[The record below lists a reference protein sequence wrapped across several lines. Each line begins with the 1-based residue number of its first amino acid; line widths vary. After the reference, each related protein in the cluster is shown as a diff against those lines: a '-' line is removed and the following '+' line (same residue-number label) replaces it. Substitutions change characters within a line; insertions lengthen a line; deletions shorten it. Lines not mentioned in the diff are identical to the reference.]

1 LRGNDPASSPV
12 GRIGAALDQSRGFQV
27 IEKVGHDR
35 SVNPKVLGQGK
46 LATDSALSGGGKDLV
61 PPRAA
66 REVGHRG
73 ERGLGV
79 RPQDHAQAPTEVAC
93 QGADAAGCVAKIV
106 AKGRALIHGLIIAMK
121 ALFGRPSF
129 VTMICFTYNCPMNRH
144 EDTNGRGEVTESSHP
159 GKPTVVVVGGGYGGY
174 AVARALDATSN
185 VVLVEPK
192 DAFMHNIAAL
202 RALVDPSWL
211 PRIFLPY
218 GGLLSNGRVV
228 RDRAVVVDPHR
239 VVTASGEE
247 ISADYVVLATGSR
260 YPFPAKTDL
269 VDTHHAQ
276 EQVRQAHQA
285 LAQADRVLLVGAGPV
300 GIELA
305 GEIRHVWPEKSIVL
319 LDVADEILGGPY
331 KPELKAE
338 LRRQLIDAGVELIL
352 GSPLRQ
358 GPPTEPGELGT
369 FTVTTEAGTDVVAD
383 IWFRCYGVVPNS
395 DYLGDALL
403 PARRADGFIEVGPTL
418 QVAGQTSVFAIG
430 DISTADSKMAAFA
443 GSQAALA
450 AENINALAQGRSDLA
465 QYKSWG
471 VGIAVP
477 FGPNGGSGQFPGEE
491 GIASSEII
499 AERKGREMGVDTLRG
514 RFGLEVPAAP

>member
-1 LRGNDPASSPV
+1 MTG
-12 GRIGAALDQSRGFQV
+12 
-27 IEKVGHDR
+27 
-35 SVNPKVLGQGK
+35 
-46 LATDSALSGGGKDLV
+46 
-61 PPRAA
+61 
-66 REVGHRG
+66 
-73 ERGLGV
+73 
-79 RPQDHAQAPTEVAC
+79 
-93 QGADAAGCVAKIV
+93 
-106 AKGRALIHGLIIAMK
+106 
-121 ALFGRPSF
+121 
-129 VTMICFTYNCPMNRH
+129 
-144 EDTNGRGEVTESSHP
+144 SSHA
-159 GKPTVVVVGGGYGGY
+159 GKPTVVVVGGGYGGV
-174 AVARALDATSN
+174 AVAKALDETSD

-218 GGLLSNGRVV
+218 GRLLTNGRVV

-269 VDTHHAQ
+269 VDAHHAQ
-276 EQVRQAHQA
+276 EQVRQAHRA
-285 LAQADRVLLVGAGPV
+285 LGQADRVMLVGAGPV

-338 LRRQLIDAGVELIL
+338 LRRQLIQARVELIL

-358 GPPTEPGELGT
+358 APPTQPGELGT
-369 FTVTTEAGTDVVAD
+369 FTVTTEAGTEVIAD

-395 DYLGDALL
+395 DYLGEALL

-418 QVAGQTSVFAIG
+418 QVAGQTTVFAIG
-430 DISTADSKMAAFA
+430 DISTADSKMAGYARH
-443 GSQAALA
+443 QAIIA
-450 AENINALAQGRSDLA
+450 ADNINALAQGRSDLA
-465 QYKSWG
+465 HYKSWG
-471 VGIAVP
+471 VAIAVP
-477 FGPNGGSGQFPGEE
+477 IGPNGGAGQFPGED
-491 GIASSEII
+491 GIAGRETI
-499 AERKGREMGVDTLRG
+499 AERKGREMGVERLRE
-514 RFGLEVPAAP
+514 RFGLAIPAVR